1 MQFPRV
7 GKVVRFR
14 RRRWTR
20 ARDFGA
26 KEDRL
31 RFWADEDRVTV
42 RGVARET
49 LRWLRALR
57 PAILLAILVLAWP
70 AMDPALID
78 PPEMLTGASERIDAR
93 FTRCGH
99 GRGHACVIDGD
110 TFRLGE
116 RRIRVIGIDAPEVD
130 AQCPEE
136 SRLAGL
142 ATAALQEKLNRGPF
156 EMLSPIWRSKDR
168 YGRELMTLR
177 RKRPD
182 GSDNS
187 IAAQMRETGLVR
199 RYAGGFRM
207 GWC

>member
-1 MQFPRV
+1 MA
-7 GKVVRFR
+7 KVVRFR

-31 RFWADEDRVTV
+31 RFWGDDDRVTV
-42 RGVARET
+42 RGVAGET
-49 LRWLRALR
+49 LGWLRAFR
-57 PAILLAILVLAWP
+57 PFILLAILLLAWP

-78 PPEMLTGASERIDAR
+78 PPEMLSADAERIDAR
-93 FTRCGH
+93 FTRCGR

-110 TFRLGE
+110 TFRLGD

-130 AQCPEE
+130 ARCPEE
-136 SRLAGL
+136 ARLAGL
-142 ATAALQEKLNRGPF
+142 ATVALQENLNRGPF
-156 EMLSPIWRSKDR
+156 EMVAPIWRSKDR
-168 YGRELMTLR
+168 YGRELRTLR

-182 GSDNS
+182 GSYNW
-187 IAAQMRETGLVR
+187 IAAQMREMGVVR
-199 RYAGGFRM
+199 RYTGGLRT